1 MVFSCVQAPREDRLR
16 AFKLEWQTVSHGVTC
31 SGVCYRCSE
40 AMDRQTL
47 AVTSWRGH
55 VVSASSLVL
64 ASPCPPAPSAVP
76 PPDPSRACPRAFSRA
91 SRTSGR
97 SRNHGRRPHAASIDR
112 CTKCRPVRLG
122 VRCSR
127 SHSGT
132 CEYPTLQIT
141 NPPKRVCC
149 PSVALMLM
157 SSCACGAWLQVRRGR
172 GQEGRGKQA
181 RGLAL
186 G

>member
-16 AFKLEWQTVSHGVTC
+16 AFKLEWKTVSHGVTC

-55 VVSASSLVL
+55 VFSASSLVL

-76 PPDPSRACPRAFSRA
+76 PPDPSRACSRVFSRA

-112 CTKCRPVRLG
+112 M
-122 VRCSR
+122 
-127 SHSGT
+127 H
-132 CEYPTLQIT
+132 
-141 NPPKRVCC
+141 
-149 PSVALMLM
+149 
-157 SSCACGAWLQVRRGR
+157 QVPAG
-172 GQEGRGKQA
+172 QA
-181 RGLAL
+181 RSSLESLAL
-186 G
+186 GHMRISYSANNKPAEAGLLPFCCVDADV